1 LAWTRDSNSVIRL
14 FVNGVLKLSGTNSSG
29 VTTTSPLF
37 FGCTQAGSNYFA
49 EIRIVKGNPVYTSNF
64 TVMNTA
70 FIS

>member
-1 LAWTRDSNSVIRL
+1 LRVTASN
-14 FVNGVLKLSGTNSSG
+14 NAATSGTRFYIGGGTGYYVASG
-29 VTTTSPLF
+29 
-37 FGCTQAGSNYFA
+37 YFA